1 MFLRTSAALYELYV
15 MIHHR
20 KKNQLSI
27 FFYRMIWILP
37 VGNTIFSTN
46 FNAPGQLLHY
56 ILGTVRKCNDLFQE
70 IKQTKIKLKTKLFF
84 NLSIKIVWKK
94 KKIKEYVE
102 FLVGWSF
109 PKVHNCHSKSSKGFI
124 RSVKLFWGLSVFLE

>member
-1 MFLRTSAALYELYV
+1 MFLRTSAVLYELYV

-20 KKNQLSI
+20 KKKTNCLFFLSHDLNSS
-27 FFYRMIWILP
+27 R
-37 VGNTIFSTN
+37 NTIFSTN

-84 NLSIKIVWKK
+84 NLSIKIVWNK
-94 KKIKEYVE
+94 KKIKEHVE